1 MSRSLRVDKGGEI
14 YHCINRAVGRQAI
27 FKNEKDYRLFEAVLQ
42 EIIDTTG
49 MRILA
54 YSLMPNHFH
63 LVLFPQK
70 DGDLSDFMK
79 RITVT
84 HTQRH
89 RVITDTVGEGP
100 LYQGRY
106 KSFIIQNDN
115 HLLTVLRY
123 VERNP
128 FTAQLVKNVLEWK
141 YGSVYRRY
149 RGTEKEKRILS
160 SWVGDE
166 PEDYLQFLA
175 QPITEK
181 EYEKIKQSEIKGAPF
196 GDEEYVLTTVKKYN
210 LESTLRSK
218 GRPNRE

>member
-1 MSRSLRVDKGGEI
+1 MSRPLRVDKGGEI
-14 YHCINRAVGRQAI
+14 YHCINRAVGRQII
-27 FKNEKDYRLFEAVLQ
+27 FKDDKNYRLFESVLQ
-42 EIIDTTG
+42 EIVEITD

-54 YSLMPNHFH
+54 YSLMPTHFH
-63 LVLFPQK
+63 LVLFPK
-70 DGDLSDFMK
+70 NDGDLSDFMK

-84 HTQRH
+84 HTQRY

-106 KSFIIQNDN
+106 KSFIIQDDK

-128 FTAQLVKNVLEWK
+128 LTARLVKNILEWK
-141 YGSVYRRY
+141 YGSIYRRY
-149 RGTEKEKRILS
+149 KGTQKEKRILS
-160 SWVGDE
+160 AWVCDE
-166 PEDYLQFLA
+166 PEEYLQFLE

-181 EYEKIKQSEIKGAPF
+181 EYERIMQSETKGVPF
-196 GDEEYVLTTVKKYN
+196 GDEEYVLTTAKKYN

-218 GRPNRE
+218 GRPNKL